1 MERRCVTGRSSENE
15 NIGRRAFGREQVANE
30 RAVRLYIA
38 GRLYIEGRAAIPF
51 ISAVPMKLEGGGIAA
66 EEIRWV
72 DLHARSS
79 QARSGVLFGVAN
91 HRTSVIGPPNRW
103 TMLVMI
109 LDSVSV
115 AG

>member
-1 MERRCVTGRSSENE
+1 MTGRASENE
-15 NIGRRAFGREQVANE
+15 NIGRRVFGEKQVANE
-30 RAVRLYIA
+30 RAIRLYIA
-38 GRLYIEGRAAIPF
+38 GRLYNVSQAAIPF

-79 QARSGVLFGVAN
+79 QARSGVLFSVTS

-109 LDSVSV
+109 VDSSSV